1 VELAGRVALVTGA
14 GRRVG
19 RALAEALGRE
29 RMRVGV
35 HFHASA
41 GGAREAVA
49 AIRESGGE
57 GKTWQADLREALQCA
72 RLVDEV
78 AGHFGG
84 IDVLVN
90 SAAIM
95 VRTPLSEVTPATW
108 DAIMAVNLRA
118 PFFCAQAAAHHMKQA
133 GGAIVNIADLAG
145 LEVWPAYV
153 PHGVSKAGVIHLTRS
168 LARALAPGIRV
179 NAIAP
184 GTVLLPD
191 DWTDADGERLRR
203 TTPLQRHGTPDD
215 VVAAMLYLLTADY
228 VTGETLVVD
237 GGRHVR

>member
-35 HFHASA
+35 HYHESA

-57 GKTWQADLREALQCA
+57 GNAWQADLREALQCA

-118 PFFCAQAAAHHMKQA
+118 PFFCAQAAAQHMKQA